1 MKDSVTNLC
10 LHMKESKLFNTIP
23 LYASLIETCSS
34 TKDLK
39 KLKQTHAQVVSLGIY
54 HHDFIRSKLVSA
66 YASCL
71 RIHEAIHIF
80 SRTNRQPTFLYN
92 CLIRAYAS
100 LDLHRT
106 SLRLFRQMMGA
117 HKSPDRHTFPS
128 LLKSIGHLSSLNLA
142 RQVHGFVVVMGDAG
156 DLCVG
161 NALVTAYAK
170 CGCLGTA
177 RKVFD
182 EMRDKNVVTWSSMM
196 SGYAMHGESG
206 EVMRLFE
213 EMVEAGERP
222 DEKVFTAVLVAC
234 SYAGWREVGWGFLRV
249 MKERFGV
256 KAGVEHYTCLVDM
269 LGKAGKVEAAEKAVA
284 EMVAEGVVCD
294 EALWRALLGACRA
307 QGKMEVAERVAER
320 VYGRT

>member
-1 MKDSVTNLC
+1 MR
-10 LHMKESKLFNTIP
+10 FNRIP

-39 KLKQTHAQVVSLGIY
+39 RLKQTHARLVSLGGMY

-71 RIHEAIHIF
+71 QTHEALHIF
-80 SRTNRQPTFLYN
+80 SRANRQSTFLYN
-92 CLIRAYAS
+92 CLIRAHAS

-117 HKSPDRHTFPS
+117 YKSPDRHTFPS
-128 LLKSIGHLSSLNLA
+128 LLKSVGHLCSMNLA
-142 RQVHGFVVVMGDAG
+142 RQVHGFVVVMMGCGG

-170 CGCLGTA
+170 CGCLETA

-222 DEKVFTAVLVAC
+222 DEKTFTAVLAAC
-234 SYAGWREVGWGFLRV
+234 NYAGWQEVGWGFLRV

-256 KAGVEHYTCLVDM
+256 RAGVEHYTCLVDM
-269 LGKAGKVEAAEKAVA
+269 LGKAGKVEEAEKVVV
-284 EMVAEGVVCD
+284 EMVAEGVECD